1 MNESKDFWLEI
12 GIVADEE
19 SGMAARVCIQ
29 HGRKYPLPSV
39 QLGSLI
45 GEDRTFSPFLHPR
58 VVWEEGRCMVTDTEN
73 LGTIPKGLQ
82 EQIAMLLRPHLVE
95 RREEAVRDLLNYT
108 LIETQAGR
116 NIVTSMNCLSCS

>member
-1 MNESKDFWLEI
+1 MSESKDFWLEI

-29 HGRKYPLPSV
+29 HGQKYPLPSI
-39 QLGSLI
+39 QLGTLI
-45 GEDRTFSPFLHPR
+45 GDDRTFSPFLHPS
-58 VVWEEGRCMVTDTEN
+58 VIWENDRGAVSDIES

-95 RREEAVRDLLNYT
+95 RREEAVSELLNYT
-108 LIETQAGR
+108 LVEKQAGR
-116 NIVTSMNCLSCS
+116 NVVTSMNCLSCS